1 MPQKKLKT
9 RIINKHD
16 TEAHWE
22 LATGFIPEDGEI
34 IIYDPDTT
42 YDYSRVKVGD
52 GETNVN
58 DLPFVDD
65 AVREQLTQYIS
76 QIHSVNLT
84 MQGGQVIGSV
94 LSSSGTA
101 ITIPTV
107 SGPTGPTGAQG
118 PTGPTGPTGPAGQD
132 GARGATG
139 PTGPTGAQGATGS
152 TGPTGP
158 SGQDG
163 ARGATGP
170 TGPTGPTG
178 EVGPTGS
185 PGAMGP
191 TGNTGVSVEEVEIS
205 FLQDTGAGGDSTIGP
220 TGPQGAVGPTGPTGP
235 QGVNGTAGPTGPTGP
250 LNGDAY
256 VNASYNSGSGVLTF
270 TKDNGESATVQFPI
284 MEDGLFHSFTV
295 SASDWTSDSSG
306 TAAWTYTKTAAS
318 GGWDWSSSSPEI
330 SVQLLT
336 QDTVSSAVRYTNS
349 NATYYFDT
357 SGTLHLFTNEK
368 VSLRCLVLSGD
379 LSGLV
384 GPMGPTGP
392 AGKDGTQTQ
401 IYRHDIS
408 FNYTSG
414 TTYVHFYF
422 SLYNDSSAQLSYT
435 SIRNLLPVY
444 TSSYPDAGLAVS
456 GLYITGS
463 QMYNIL
469 SVSRVTSS
477 GTTVYIN
484 YFNGSS
490 FSRASFAFSS
500 SYVRDDFVT
509 AM

>member
-34 IIYDPDTT
+34 IIYDPDET
-42 YDYSRVKVGD
+42 YDYARVKVGD

-58 DLPFVDD
+58 SLKFVDD
-65 AVREQLTQYIS
+65 AVREQLTQHIS
-76 QIHSVNLT
+76 QTHSVNLT

-94 LSSSGTA
+94 LSSSGAA

-118 PTGPTGPTGPAGQD
+118 ATGLTGP
-132 GARGATG
+132 
-139 PTGPTGAQGATGS
+139 

-163 ARGATGP
+163 AQGP
-170 TGPTGPTG
+170 IGPTGPTG
-178 EVGPTGS
+178 EAGPTGS

-191 TGNTGVSVEEVEIS
+191 TGNTGISVEEVEIS

-235 QGVNGTAGPTGPTGP
+235 QGTNGSAGPTGPTGP
-250 LNGDAY
+250 LNGNAY
-256 VNASYNSGSGVLTF
+256 VNASYNGDSGVLTL
-270 TKDNGESATVQFPI
+270 TKDNGGTATVQFPI

-295 SASDWTSDSSG
+295 SNSDWVSDSSG

-336 QDTVSSAVRYTNS
+336 QDTVSSSTRYTNS
-349 NATYYFDT
+349 DASYYFDA
-357 SGTLHLFTNEK
+357 SGTLHLFSNEK
-368 VSLRCLVLSGD
+368 VSLRCNVLSGD

-422 SLYNDSSAQLSYT
+422 ALYNDSSSQLSYT
-435 SIRNLLPVY
+435 DIRSLLPVY
-444 TSSYPDAGLAVS
+444 TASYPDAGLAVN
-456 GLYITGS
+456 GLYISGS
-463 QMYNIL
+463 SMYNIL
-469 SVSRVTSS
+469 SISRVSS
-477 GTTVYIN
+477 SSTNIYIN
-484 YFNGSS
+484 YFNGTS
-490 FSRASFAFSS
+490 FSRASFSFSS
-500 SYVRDDFVT
+500 SYVRDDFRT
-509 AM
+509 LM

>member
-34 IIYDPDTT
+34 IIYDPDET
-42 YDYSRVKVGD
+42 YDYARVKVGD

-58 DLPFVDD
+58 SLPFVDD
-65 AVREQLTQYIS
+65 AVREQLTQHIS
-76 QIHSVNLT
+76 QTHSVNLT

-94 LSSSGTA
+94 LSSSGAA

-139 PTGPTGAQGATGS
+139 PTGPTG
-152 TGPTGP
+152 
-158 SGQDG
+158 
-163 ARGATGP
+163 
-170 TGPTGPTG
+170 PTG
-178 EVGPTGS
+178 EAGPTGS
-185 PGAMGP
+185 PGAIGP
-191 TGNTGVSVEEVEIS
+191 TGNTGISVEEVEIS

-235 QGVNGTAGPTGPTGP
+235 QGTNGSAGPTGPTGP

-256 VNASYNSGSGVLTF
+256 VNASYNGDSGVLTF
-270 TKDNGESATVQFPI
+270 TKDNGGTATVQFPI

-295 SASDWTSDSSG
+295 SESDWTSDSSG

-357 SGTLHLFTNEK
+357 SGTLHLFSNEK
-368 VSLRCLVLSGD
+368 VSLRCNVLSGD

-422 SLYNDSSAQLSYT
+422 ALYNDSSSQLSYT
-435 SIRNLLPVY
+435 DIRSLLPVY
-444 TSSYPDAGLAVS
+444 TTSYPDAGLAVN
-456 GLYITGS
+456 GLYINGS
-463 QMYNIL
+463 SMYNIL
-469 SVSRVTSS
+469 SISRVSS
-477 GTTVYIN
+477 SSTNIYIN
-484 YFNGSS
+484 YFNGTS
-490 FSRASFAFSS
+490 FSRASFSFSS
-500 SYVRDDFVT
+500 SYVRDDFRT
-509 AM
+509 LM

>member
-34 IIYDPDTT
+34 IIYDPDET
-42 YDYSRVKVGD
+42 YDYARIKVGD

-58 DLPFVDD
+58 SLPFVDD

-76 QIHSVNLT
+76 QTHSVNLT

-118 PTGPTGPTGPAGQD
+118 AAGPTGP
-132 GARGATG
+132 
-139 PTGPTGAQGATGS
+139 

-163 ARGATGP
+163 AQGP
-170 TGPTGPTG
+170 AGPTGPTG
-178 EVGPTGS
+178 EAGPTGS
-185 PGAMGP
+185 PGVMGP
-191 TGNTGVSVEEVEIS
+191 TGNTGISVEEVEIS

-235 QGVNGTAGPTGPTGP
+235 TGPSGQDGAQGPAGPTGP

-256 VNASYNSGSGVLTF
+256 VNASYNNDSGVLTF
-270 TKDNGESATVQFPI
+270 TKDSGETATVQFPI
-284 MEDGLFHSFTV
+284 MENGLFHSFTV
-295 SASDWTSDSSG
+295 SESEWTSDSSG

-336 QDTVSSAVRYTNS
+336 QDTVSSSTRYTNS
-349 NATYYFDT
+349 DASYYFDT
-357 SGTLHLFTNEK
+357 SGTLHLFSNEK
-368 VSLRCLVLSGD
+368 VSLRCNVLSGD

-422 SLYNDSSAQLSYT
+422 ALYNDSSSQLSYT
-435 SIRNLLPVY
+435 DIRSLLPVY
-444 TSSYPDAGLAVS
+444 TTSYPDAGLAVN
-456 GLYITGS
+456 GLYISGS
-463 QMYNIL
+463 SMYNIL
-469 SVSRVTSS
+469 SISRVSS
-477 GTTVYIN
+477 SSTNIYIN
-484 YFNGSS
+484 YFNGTS
-490 FSRASFAFSS
+490 FSRASFSFSS
-500 SYVRDDFVT
+500 SYVRDDFRT
-509 AM
+509 LM

>member
-34 IIYDPDTT
+34 IIYDPDET

-76 QIHSVNLT
+76 QTHSVNLT

-94 LSSSGTA
+94 LSSSDAA

-118 PTGPTGPTGPAGQD
+118 PLGPTGP
-132 GARGATG
+132 
-139 PTGPTGAQGATGS
+139 

-163 ARGATGP
+163 ARGPA
-170 TGPTGPTG
+170 GPTGPTG
-178 EVGPTGS
+178 EAGPTGS

-191 TGNTGVSVEEVEIS
+191 TGNTGISVEEVEIS

-235 QGVNGTAGPTGPTGP
+235 QGTNGSTGPTGPTGP
-250 LNGDAY
+250 LNGNAY
-256 VNASYNSGSGVLTF
+256 VNASYNGDSGVLTL
-270 TKDNGESATVQFPI
+270 TKDNGGTATVQFPI

-295 SASDWTSDSSG
+295 SDSDWTSDSSG

-318 GGWDWSSSSPEI
+318 GGWDWASSSPEI

-357 SGTLHLFTNEK
+357 SGTLHLFSNEK
-368 VSLRCLVLSGD
+368 VSLRCNVLSGD

-392 AGKDGTQTQ
+392 AGKDGTKTQ

-422 SLYNDSSAQLSYT
+422 ALYNDSSSQLSYT
-435 SIRNLLPVY
+435 DIRSLLPVY
-444 TSSYPDAGLAVS
+444 TTSYPDAGLAVN
-456 GLYITGS
+456 GLYISGS
-463 QMYNIL
+463 SMYNIL
-469 SVSRVTSS
+469 SISRVSS
-477 GTTVYIN
+477 SSTNIYIN
-484 YFNGSS
+484 YFNGTS
-490 FSRASFAFSS
+490 FSRASFSFSS
-500 SYVRDDFVT
+500 SYVRDDFRT
-509 AM
+509 LM

>member
-1 MPQKKLKT
+1 MPIKT
-9 RIINKHD
+9 IKARIPNKID
-16 TEAHWE
+16 TFSNWE
-22 LATGFIPEDGEI
+22 KATNFIPLAGEI
-34 IIYDPDTT
+34 IVYSDGNGSDVTT
-42 YDYSRVKVGD
+42 PMFKMGD
-52 GETNVN
+52 GVHNPHN
-58 DLPFVDD
+58 LPF
-65 AVREQLTQYIS
+65 Q
-76 QIHSVNLT
+76 NL
-84 MQGGQVIGSV
+84 
-94 LSSSGTA
+94 
-101 ITIPTV
+101 
-107 SGPTGPTGAQG
+107 
-118 PTGPTGPTGPAGQD
+118 TGPTGPI
-132 GARGATG
+132 GAQGHLG
-139 PTGPTGAQGATGS
+139 PTGP

-163 ARGATGP
+163 AQGP
-170 TGPTGPTG
+170 IGPTGPTG

-191 TGNTGVSVEEVEIS
+191 TGNTGISVEEVEIA

-235 QGVNGTAGPTGPTGP
+235 QGTNGSAGPTGPTGP
-250 LNGDAY
+250 LNGNAY
-256 VNASYNSGSGVLTF
+256 VNASYNNESGVLTL
-270 TKDNGESATVQFPI
+270 TKDNGGTATVQFPI

-349 NATYYFDT
+349 DASYYFDT
-357 SGTLHLFTNEK
+357 SGTLHLFSNEK
-368 VSLRCLVLSGD
+368 VSLRCNVLSGD

-422 SLYNDSSAQLSYT
+422 ALYNDSSSQLSYT
-435 SIRNLLPVY
+435 DIRSLLPVY
-444 TSSYPDAGLAVS
+444 TTSYPDAGLAVN
-456 GLYITGS
+456 GLYISGS
-463 QMYNIL
+463 SMYNIL
-469 SVSRVTSS
+469 SISRVSS
-477 GTTVYIN
+477 SSTNIYIN
-484 YFNGSS
+484 YFNGTS
-490 FSRASFAFSS
+490 FSRASFSFSS
-500 SYVRDDFVT
+500 SYVRDDFRT
-509 AM
+509 LM